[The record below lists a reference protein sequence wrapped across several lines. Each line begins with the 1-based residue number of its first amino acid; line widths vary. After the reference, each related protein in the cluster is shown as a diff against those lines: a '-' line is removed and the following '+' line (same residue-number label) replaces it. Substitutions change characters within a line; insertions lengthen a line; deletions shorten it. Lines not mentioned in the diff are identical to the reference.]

1 MLKHIDRLMIVGY
14 FKSYIIC
21 LFSLLMLYIVVDMFT
36 NLDDFVHH
44 GSSGLQVVVIRIIS
58 WYGYRIPTF
67 FDRLCEAIVLLA
79 AMFTV
84 AMMQRNNEQVPL
96 LSAGVST
103 QRIVSPVLYCAFLML
118 TLTVINQEMLIP
130 RISHKLTF
138 DRSDADGE
146 SEVTPRGGFEP
157 NDIQIEG
164 ERAVRKTLTIK
175 KFRVMIP
182 EKVGGNMLHI
192 IAEEARFHPSPGDPP
207 RGKWELTGCSPR
219 NLESIPGVLE
229 VRDDSRYFLH
239 TKNIDFD
246 ALVRDP
252 KWFTLASTQRLYQEL
267 QRPESTRLAAIAV
280 MFHSRLTRPLLGMV
294 LVLMGLSVILL
305 DQTRNVIISAGFC
318 LVLCGC
324 FFAVVY
330 ACKMLGDNEVL
341 SPALAAWLPV
351 VGFGPF
357 AVVLFDSVQ
366 T

>member
-21 LFSLLMLYIVVDMFT
+21 LFSLLMLYIVVDMFM
-36 NLDDFVHH
+36 NLDEFVNQ
-44 GSSGLQVVVIRIIS
+44 GSAGLQVVAVRIAS
-58 WYGYRIPTF
+58 WYGYRIPTL

-84 AMMQRNNEQVPL
+84 ALMQRNNEQVPL

-103 QRIVSPVLYCAFLML
+103 QRIVSPVLCCASLML
-118 TLTVINQEMLIP
+118 TLTILNQEMLIP
-130 RISHKLTF
+130 RISHQLAN
-138 DRSDADGE
+138 DRSDPGGE
-146 SEVTPRGGFEP
+146 KESTVRGGFEP
-157 NDIQIEG
+157 NEVHIEG
-164 ERAVRKTLTIK
+164 ERAIRKNLTIK

-192 IAEEARFHPSPGDPP
+192 TAEEARFHPSPGDAP
-207 RGKWELTGCSPR
+207 RGKWEMTGCSPR
-219 NLESIPGVLE
+219 NLESIPGILE
-229 VRDDSRYFLH
+229 VRDDSRYFLY
-239 TKNIDFD
+239 TKAIDFD
-246 ALVRDP
+246 AMVRDP
-252 KWFTLASTQRLYQEL
+252 KWFTLASTRRLYQEL

-280 MFHSRLTRPLLGMV
+280 MFHARLTRPILGMV

-318 LVLCGC
+318 LVLCGG
-324 FFAVVY
+324 FFAVIY
-330 ACKMLGDNEVL
+330 TCKMLGDNEIL

-357 AVVLFDSVQ
+357 SLVLFDAVQ

>member
-1 MLKHIDRLMIVGY
+1 MFKHIDRLMIVGY
-14 FKSYIIC
+14 FTSYVIC
-21 LFSLLMLYIVVDMFT
+21 LFSLLILYVVVDMFT
-36 NLDDFVHH
+36 NLDDFVRH
-44 GSSGLQVVVIRIIS
+44 GSAGLQAVMFRIVS
-58 WYGYRIPTF
+58 WYGFRMPTL

-103 QRIVSPVLYCAFLML
+103 QRIVSPVLCCAFLML
-118 TLTVINQEMLIP
+118 SLTVINQEMLIP
-130 RISHKLTF
+130 RISHRLAS
-138 DRSDADGE
+138 DRSDPDGE
-146 SEVTPRGGFEP
+146 KEATVRGAFEA

-164 ERAVRKTLTIK
+164 ERAIRKTMTIK

-192 IAEEARFHPSPGDPP
+192 SAEEARFHPSPDDPP
-207 RGKWELTGCSPR
+207 HGQWELTGCFPR

-229 VRDDSRYFLH
+229 VRDDSRYFL
-239 TKNIDFD
+239 TVKSVDFD

-252 KWFTLASTQRLYQEL
+252 KWFTLASTRRLYQEL
-267 QRPESTRLAAIAV
+267 QRPDSTRLAAIAV
-280 MFHSRLTRPLLGMV
+280 MFHGRLTRPILGMV

-330 ACKMLGDNEVL
+330 TCKMLGDNEVL